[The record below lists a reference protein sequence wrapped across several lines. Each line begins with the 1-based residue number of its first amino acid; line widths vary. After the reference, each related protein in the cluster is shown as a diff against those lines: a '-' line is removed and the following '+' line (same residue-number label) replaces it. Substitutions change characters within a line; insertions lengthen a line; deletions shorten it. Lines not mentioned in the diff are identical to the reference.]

1 MSTTTRPP
9 TIPPRVIEHEA
20 YGSGGRRPT
29 FRLPEHSV
37 RGLLAGAEA
46 VLLGWLVLVIPAVA
60 AYVATAAAPA
70 LGEAGWLEAARVGT
84 AGWLLG
90 HGALFTVG
98 GFQISLVPIGI
109 TALSVFLMSAAVRR
123 ARLAGWAAL
132 LIASAT
138 YVVVTGLLV
147 AFAEVDGAARA
158 LAGAL
163 AVAVAGSLL
172 GQRGRYPRL
181 PDGVSRL
188 VEAVP
193 DWFVLGLRAGVR
205 ILVALTVLS
214 LVAVVAAVVVSFD
227 QILDLQAGLHTD
239 GVSTVIAVFAQLLL
253 VPTLMMWA
261 LAFVAGPGFAVG
273 EGTAFTPTG
282 IDAGPLPV
290 VPVLG
295 ALPEP
300 GSVVGEL
307 GLVAVLWVLVGAAV
321 GWWLHRASADADLP
335 RSLAAVVVAVA
346 LTAAAVA
353 VAVGAG
359 SGGIGPGR
367 MAVVGADPVAVAL
380 AVGWQ
385 VLLGAVVVVV
395 LGHPTTAR
403 ALHALRGV
411 VRSWWG
417 EVRPD
422 ERS

>member
-20 YGSGGRRPT
+20 YGSGGGRPT

-46 VLLGWLVLVIPAVA
+46 VLFGWLVLVIPAVA

-84 AGWLLG
+84 AAWLLG
-90 HGALFTVG
+90 HGASLSLG
-98 GFQISLVPIGI
+98 GLQITLVPIGV

-123 ARLAGWAAL
+123 AQLAGWASL

-138 YVVVTGLLV
+138 YVAVTGLLV
-147 AFAEVDGAARA
+147 AFAGVDGGARA

-181 PDGVSRL
+181 PGAVTRL
-188 VEAVP
+188 AESVP

-205 ILVALTVLS
+205 ILVALAIVS
-214 LVAVVAAVVVSFD
+214 LAAVVAAVVVSFD
-227 QILDLQAGLHTD
+227 QILDLHEGLHTD

-261 LAFVAGPGFAVG
+261 LAFVAGPGFSVG
-273 EGTAFTPTG
+273 DGTAFTPTG

-290 VPVLG
+290 VPALG

-300 GSVVGEL
+300 GSLLGEL
-307 GLVAVLWVLVGAAV
+307 GIVVVLGVLAGAAA
-321 GWWLHRASADADLP
+321 GWWLHRASAKEDLL
-335 RSLAAVVVAVA
+335 RSVAAVVVAVA
-346 LTAAAVA
+346 LTAAVVA

-367 MAVVGADPVAVAL
+367 MAVVGADAGAVAF

-385 VLLGAVVVVV
+385 VLLGASVVVI

-403 ALHALRGV
+403 AFRALRGV

>member
-20 YGSGGRRPT
+20 YGSGGRPT

-46 VLLGWLVLVIPAVA
+46 VLFGWLVLVIPAVA

-84 AGWLLG
+84 AVWLLG
-90 HGALFTVG
+90 HGALLSAG
-98 GFQISLVPIGI
+98 GLQISLVPIGV
-109 TALSVFLMSAAVRR
+109 TALSVFLVSAAVRR
-123 ARLAGWAAL
+123 AQLTGWAAL

-138 YVVVTGLLV
+138 YVAVTGLLV
-147 AFAEVDGAARA
+147 AFAGVDGGARA

-181 PDGVSRL
+181 PDAVTRL
-188 VEAVP
+188 AEAVP

-205 ILVALTVLS
+205 ILVALAVLS
-214 LVAVVAAVVVSFD
+214 LAAVVAAVVVSFD
-227 QILDLQAGLHTD
+227 RILELQAGLHTD

-261 LAFVAGPGFAVG
+261 LAYLAGPGFSVG
-273 EGTAFTPTG
+273 EGTAFAPTG

-295 ALPEP
+295 SLPEP
-300 GSVVGEL
+300 GSLLGEL
-307 GLVAVLWVLVGAAV
+307 GLVVVFGVLVGAAV
-321 GWWLHRASADADLP
+321 GWWLHRAAAEEDLP
-335 RSLAAVVVAVA
+335 RSFAAVVVAVA
-346 LTAAAVA
+346 LAAAVVA

-367 MAVVGADPVAVAL
+367 MAVVGADAVVVAV

-385 VLLGAVVVVV
+385 VLLGAAVVVV
-395 LGHPTTAR
+395 LAHPTTAGAFR
-403 ALHALRGV
+403 ALRGV